1 MRLFFFLTTFLI
13 TNSTF
18 GNTKALKTLG
28 EISNWKQTGRYLEV
42 ERLCKIFARRYPEEV
57 DCISFGTTPEGRT
70 MRALVVAD
78 SKRGLSAFW
87 VKRKQR
93 PVIYFQ
99 GGIHAGEID
108 GKDAGFWL
116 LRQILEKEAAPKLLK
131 ALKNVTLVFVPVF
144 NVDGHERFGKYNR
157 PNQVGPEEMG
167 WRTTAQNYN
176 LNRDYLKAD
185 SIEMQQL
192 LKLLERWDPIV
203 GLDLHVTDGAQF
215 QHDVSLIME
224 PLFHGVTELRELT
237 KGIQENLLAS
247 LKLQG
252 HLPVGFYPS
261 FRTDDDPSSGF
272 SLGVA
277 PPRYSQGYLSL
288 KNRIGIL
295 VETHSWKNYA
305 TRVQATRNVLENII
319 ILAGENGK
327 QWKRVIARV
336 DAKSINQIGESVG
349 LTFENTERKREIEF
363 LGYRYKKES
372 STVSGGIKT
381 GYFPAEPEIWKVP
394 LYDEVVP
401 KIEAEIPEGY
411 WVPKAFSSLVL
422 HKLDVHGISY
432 RVITDGF
439 GEKEVGVFRADT
451 FSFANRSFEGHQGL
465 TITGDWKKEKRVL
478 SEGDIFITC
487 RQPKSLL
494 VVHLFEPKAP
504 DSLLAWGFF
513 NTRFEP
519 KEYMENYVAEVL
531 GEEMLLKP
539 EIQKVFEGK
548 LSDPEFRNSNE
559 KRLEFFHRLHSSWD
573 ENLGLYPVYRAI
585 EAFK

>member
-1 MRLFFFLTTFLI
+1 MRIFFFLTTFLI
-13 TNSTF
+13 TSPVFANA
-18 GNTKALKTLG
+18 KALKTLG

-42 ERLCKIFARRYPEEV
+42 ERLCKTFARRYPEQV

-87 VKRKQR
+87 AKRKQR

-116 LRQILEKEAAPKLLK
+116 LRQILEKEAPPKLLK
-131 ALKNVTLVFVPVF
+131 AIKNVTLVFVPVF
-144 NVDGHERFGKYNR
+144 NVDGHERFGKNNR

-192 LKLLERWDPIV
+192 LKLLQRWDPIV

-224 PLFHGVTELRELT
+224 PLFHGVKELRELT
-237 KGIQENLLAS
+237 KGIHENLLES
-247 LKLQG
+247 LKVQG

-261 FRTDDDPSSGF
+261 FITNDDPSSGF
-272 SLGVA
+272 SLSVA

-327 QWKRVIARV
+327 QWKRVIAAV
-336 DAKSINQIGESVG
+336 DAKATNQIGESVG
-349 LTFENTERKREIEF
+349 LTFENTERKKEIEF
-363 LGYRYKKES
+363 LGYRYKKENS
-372 STVSGGIKT
+372 AVSGGIKT
-381 GYFPAEPEIWKVP
+381 GYFPSEPEIWKIP

-411 WVPKAFSSLVL
+411 WVPKAFSSVVL
-422 HKLDVHGISY
+422 AKLDVHGISY

-478 SEGDIFITC
+478 SEGDVFITC

-539 EIQKVFEGK
+539 EIQKVFEEK
-548 LSDPEFRNSNE
+548 LGDPEFRNSDE

-573 ENLGLYPVYRAI
+573 ENLGLYPVYRAT
-585 EAFK
+585 EALK